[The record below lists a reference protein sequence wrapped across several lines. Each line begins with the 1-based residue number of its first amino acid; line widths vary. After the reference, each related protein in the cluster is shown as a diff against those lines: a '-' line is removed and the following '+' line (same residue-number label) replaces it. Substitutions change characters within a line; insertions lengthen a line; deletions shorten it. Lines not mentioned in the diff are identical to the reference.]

1 MKDDES
7 GAAELRN
14 VAAAAMPVSA
24 GAGAEQAVEVNPG
37 NVSVVSW
44 AERAADRS
52 PSVQRSRS
60 RSMRQM
66 KVIVAAAKRLIAQ
79 KGTSFTTQELVKE
92 AGVAMQTFY
101 RHFEGKDQLLMA
113 VIEEMVTDQAV
124 RYEQD
129 ARDLP
134 DPVARLRRHILSVL
148 GSLDASG
155 DESTGP
161 RFITAEHWRL
171 HQLYPEEMAQATQ
184 PFADLVAREIRAA
197 RDAGLLAPQDVER
210 DAALVARLVMSVY
223 HHYAFAAAPEPAEVI
238 ADHLWAFCLAGL
250 GGDSGGGR
258 PARPVRRPPSS

>member
-1 MKDDES
+1 M
-7 GAAELRN
+7 
-14 VAAAAMPVSA
+14 
-24 GAGAEQAVEVNPG
+24 
-37 NVSVVSW
+37 SW